1 MCIKKLVFCQSSGV
15 SKQLHN
21 ETLFS
26 KYHNHRVYDKISN
39 YLLLNMINLFK
50 NLGEISIY
58 LLNNVRLI

>member
-1 MCIKKLVFCQSSGV
+1 MCIKKLFLCHSSSV
-15 SKQLHN
+15 SKQLYN

-26 KYHNHRVYDKISN
+26 EYHDHRVSDKISN
-39 YLLLNMINLFK
+39 YVLLNMINLFE